1 MKLKYKHQR
10 FQEDAARAVTDCF
23 LGQPHYD
30 GASNFLVD
38 QGIVDGKQDN
48 NLFHTEGFANAPLE
62 PGVPLRDNIRRV
74 QTSFGLKPIDQLEGD
89 GRTLTIEMET
99 GTGKTFTYIKTMFE
113 LNKLYGW
120 TKFIVVVP
128 SIAIREGVLSSF
140 DSMSEYFAQEYGK
153 RIQYFVYN
161 SKQLSKIDS
170 FASDAGM
177 HVMIINTQAFN
188 TSLNEDKNKEGRAGD
203 AAARIIFSR
212 RDEFRSRRPIDI
224 LAATHPIMIID
235 EPQSVL
241 GANKA
246 NQTRKGLKL
255 FNPLFKLLYSATHR
269 KDDIANMVYRLD
281 AMDAYNKHLVK
292 KIEVVG
298 VEQKGTTAT
307 NGYVYLEQILIS
319 AGNPQARI
327 NYDVMRKSGTVAQ
340 QSKVVSDGFDLY
352 EQSGGLEEYRDGFV
366 IDRIDGRAQEIHFVN
381 GQTLEPGQMI
391 GKTTEDV
398 IRRNQIRETIRK
410 HIERE
415 SQLYPKHIKV
425 LSLFFIDHV
434 SSYRLYPD
442 ADGHKG
448 RTLPTDERAI
458 AFDRPQ
464 QDDIAGCGPC
474 GRPQMD
480 TKGKSQ
486 QDDIA
491 GCGPCGR
498 PQMDTKGKY
507 ARMFEEEYPR
517 VLQEYIPYLTDSAYL
532 RYLQDPRNAAEN
544 IHQGYF
550 SMDKKGH
557 MVDPKT
563 ERGSDNS
570 NDESAYD
577 LIMKDKERLL
587 SLKEP
592 VRFIFSHSA
601 LKEGW
606 DNPNVFQI
614 CTLKE
619 SDNEN
624 KKRQEVGR
632 GMRLCVNERGDR
644 QDADVLGEDGVFNTN
659 ILTVIASES
668 YDRFADGLQHEIADA
683 CADRPVKV
691 TEDLFVGVK
700 YTTEDGS
707 EHTITDGVADD
718 IQEMLIEQ
726 CYIHRG
732 KLTDKYFADKD
743 AGKLDFG
750 ELDNIKDTIVNQLD
764 GVFDPKKVKPTN
776 GRGTVEG
783 HFNEQKFKDE
793 FLGLWK
799 EINIHSYYTVHFDSQ
814 KLIDKAVQQLDKSL
828 NVTEIKVVISTG
840 SLEKIE
846 GKQQLEEGT
855 AMKEGK
861 KRTVQVHEGIGSVR
875 YDLIGQLVSKTGL
888 TRKTIVAI
896 LQGID
901 PKKTF
906 HQFQLNPEEF
916 IMKSARIIN
925 SCKAMSVIEHIEYN
939 KMDGTYDKDVFTENT
954 LRGKL
959 GENAMA
965 SKKSLYDLVVVDS
978 KGEMDFAEALEKQD
992 MVQVY
997 TKLPRGFYIN
1007 TPMGHYNPDWA
1018 VVFKED
1024 SGVRHIYFIAE
1035 TKGSI
1040 IEADLRDVE
1049 KAKIAC
1055 ATKHF
1060 QSIGASDVQYDVVN
1074 SWDTLYNK
1082 VMK

>member
-23 LGQPHYD
+23 SGQPHYD

-38 QGIVDGKQDN
+38 QGIENGQRSMIA
-48 NLFHTEGFANAPLE
+48 LEGFANAPLE

-74 QTSFGLKPIDQLEGD
+74 QTAFGLKPIDQLEGD

-140 DSMSEYFAQEYGK
+140 ESMSEYFAQEYGK

-170 FASDAGM
+170 FAADAGI

-241 GANKA
+241 GANKT

-255 FNPLFKLLYSATHR
+255 FNSLFKLLYSATHR

-319 AGNPQARI
+319 TGNPQARI

-366 IDRIDGRAQEIHFVN
+366 IDRIDGRTNTIHFVN

-434 SSYRLYPD
+434 SSYRLY
-442 ADGHKG
+442 GG
-448 RTLPTDERAI
+448 EE
-458 AFDRPQ
+458 
-464 QDDIAGCGPC
+464 
-474 GRPQMD
+474 
-480 TKGKSQ
+480 TKGKF
-486 QDDIA
+486 A
-491 GCGPCGR
+491 
-498 PQMDTKGKY
+498 K
-507 ARMFEEEYPR
+507 MFEEEYPR

-683 CADRPVKV
+683 CADRPMKV

-700 YTTEDGS
+700 YTTEDGT

-726 CYIHRG
+726 GYIHRG

-743 AGKLDFG
+743 ADKLDFSD
-750 ELDNIKDTIVNQLD
+750 LDNIKEVIVNQLD

-793 FLGLWK
+793 FMGLWK
-799 EINIHSYYTVHFDSQ
+799 EINTHSYYTVHFDSQ
-814 KLIDKAVQQLDKSL
+814 MLIDKAVQQLDKSL

-846 GKQQLEEGT
+846 SKQQLEEGT
-855 AMKEGK
+855 AMKQGK
-861 KRTVQVHEGIGSVR
+861 NRTVQVHEGVGSVR

>member
-23 LGQPHYD
+23 SGQPHYD

-38 QGIVDGKQDN
+38 QGIVNGKQDN
-48 NLFHTEGFANAPLE
+48 NLFHVEGFANAPLE

-74 QTSFGLKPIDQLEGD
+74 QTAFGLKPIDELEGD

-161 SKQLSKIDS
+161 SKQLSKIDA

-188 TSLNEDKNKEGRAGD
+188 ASLNEDKNKEGRAGD

-246 NQTRKGLKL
+246 NQTRKGIAL
-255 FNPLFKLLYSATHR
+255 FHPLFKLLYSATHR

-298 VEQKGTTAT
+298 VEQKGTTGT

-319 AGNPQARI
+319 TDNPQARI
-327 NYDVMRKSGTVAQ
+327 NFDVMRKSGTIVQ

-352 EQSGGLEEYRDGFV
+352 AQSGGLEEYRDGFV
-366 IDRIDGRAQEIHFVN
+366 IDRIDGRTNTIHFVN
-381 GQTLEPGQMI
+381 GETLEAGQMI

-410 HIERE
+410 HIDRER
-415 SQLYPKHIKV
+415 QLFPKHIKV

-434 SSYRLYPD
+434 SNYRLY
-442 ADGHKG
+442 G
-448 RTLPTDERAI
+448 EEE
-458 AFDRPQ
+458 
-464 QDDIAGCGPC
+464 
-474 GRPQMD
+474 
-480 TKGKSQ
+480 
-486 QDDIA
+486 
-491 GCGPCGR
+491 
-498 PQMDTKGKY
+498 TKGKY
-507 ARMFEEEYPR
+507 AKMFEEEYPR
-517 VLQEYIPYLTDSAYL
+517 VLQEYMPGLTDSAYL
-532 RYLQDPRNAAEN
+532 RYLQDPRNAVEN

-557 MVDPKT
+557 MVDPKM

-587 SLKEP
+587 SMKEP

-619 SDNEN
+619 SSNEN

-644 QDADVLGEDGVFNTN
+644 QDADVLGSDGVFNTN

-668 YDRFADGLQHEIADA
+668 YEKFADGLQHEIADA

-691 TEDLFVGVK
+691 TEDLFVGVR
-700 YTTEDGS
+700 YTTADGVEQTVS
-707 EHTITDGVADD
+707 EGVADD

-726 CYIHRG
+726 GYIHRG
-732 KLTDKYFADKD
+732 KLTEKYYADKD
-743 AGKLDFG
+743 KGQLDFG
-750 ELDNIKDTIVNQLD
+750 ELYDMKEVIVNQLD
-764 GVFDPKKVKPTN
+764 SVFDPKKVKPTN
-776 GRGTVEG
+776 GRNIVEG
-783 HFNEQKFKDE
+783 HFDEQKFKDE
-793 FLGLWK
+793 FMGLWK
-799 EINIHSYYTVHFDSQ
+799 EINIHSYYSVHFDSQ
-814 KLIDKAVQQLDKSL
+814 KLIEKAIAQLDKTLS
-828 NVTEIKVVISTG
+828 VTEIRVVISTG

-846 GKQQLEEGT
+846 SKQQLEEGT
-855 AMKEGK
+855 AMKHGK
-861 KRTVQVHEGIGSVR
+861 DRTVQVHEGVGSVR
-875 YDLIGQLVSKTGL
+875 YDLIGQLVAKTGL
-888 TRKTIVAI
+888 TRRTIVAI

-901 PKKTF
+901 PQKTF

-939 KMDGTYDKDVFTENT
+939 KMDGTYDKTVFTENT

-978 KGEMDFAEALEKQD
+978 KGEMDFAEALENQD

-1018 VVFKED
+1018 VVFKEN
-1024 SGVRHIYFIAE
+1024 SGVKHIYFIAE

-1060 QSIGASDVQYDVVN
+1060 QSIGESDVQYDVVD
-1074 SWDTLYNK
+1074 SWETLYSK

>member
-38 QGIVDGKQDN
+38 QGIENGQRSMIA
-48 NLFHTEGFANAPLE
+48 LEGFANAPLE

-307 NGYVYLEQILIS
+307 NGYVYLEQIIIS
-319 AGNPQARI
+319 TGNPQARI

-366 IDRIDGRAQEIHFVN
+366 IDRIDGKAQEIHFVN

-434 SSYRLYPD
+434 SSYRLY
-442 ADGHKG
+442 GG
-448 RTLPTDERAI
+448 EE
-458 AFDRPQ
+458 
-464 QDDIAGCGPC
+464 
-474 GRPQMD
+474 
-480 TKGKSQ
+480 TKGKF
-486 QDDIA
+486 A
-491 GCGPCGR
+491 
-498 PQMDTKGKY
+498 K
-507 ARMFEEEYPR
+507 MFEEEYPR

-700 YTTEDGS
+700 YTTEDGT

-726 CYIHRG
+726 GYIHRG

-743 AGKLDFG
+743 ADKLDFG
-750 ELDNIKDTIVNQLD
+750 ELDNIKEVIVNQLD

-793 FLGLWK
+793 FMGLWK

-846 GKQQLEEGT
+846 SKQQLEEGT
-855 AMKEGK
+855 AMKQGK
-861 KRTVQVHEGIGSVR
+861 NRTVQVHEGVGSVR

-901 PKKTF
+901 PQKTF

-939 KMDGTYDKDVFTENT
+939 KMDGTYNKDVFTENT

-1024 SGVRHIYFIAE
+1024 CGVRHIYFIAE

-1082 VMK
+1082 IMK

>member
-1 MKLKYKHQR
+1 MRLQYKHQR
-10 FQEDAARAVTDCF
+10 FQEDAARAVTACF
-23 LGQPHYD
+23 SGQPHYD

-38 QGIVDGKQDN
+38 QGDVNGKQDN
-48 NLFHTEGFANAPLE
+48 NLFHVDGFANAPLE

-74 QTSFGLKPIDQLEGD
+74 QTAFGLKPIDALEGD

-99 GTGKTFTYIKTMFE
+99 GTGKTFTYIKTMYE

-161 SKQLSKIDS
+161 SKQLSKIDA
-170 FASDAGM
+170 FAQDAGM

-241 GANKA
+241 GANKT
-246 NQTRKGLKL
+246 NQTRKGIAL
-255 FNPLFKLLYSATHR
+255 FHPLFKLLYSATHR

-298 VEQKGTTAT
+298 VEQKGTTGT
-307 NGYVYLEQILIS
+307 NGYVYLEQILITT
-319 AGNPQARI
+319 GNPQARI

-340 QSKVVSDGFDLY
+340 QSKVVGDGFDLY
-352 EQSGGLEEYRDGFV
+352 EQSGRLEEYRDGFV
-366 IDRIDGRAQEIHFVN
+366 VDRIDGRTNTIHFVN
-381 GQTLEPGQMI
+381 GETLEAGQMM

-415 SQLYPKHIKV
+415 HELFPKHIKV

-434 SSYRLYPD
+434 SNYRLY
-442 ADGHKG
+442 G
-448 RTLPTDERAI
+448 EEE
-458 AFDRPQ
+458 
-464 QDDIAGCGPC
+464 
-474 GRPQMD
+474 
-480 TKGKSQ
+480 
-486 QDDIA
+486 
-491 GCGPCGR
+491 
-498 PQMDTKGKY
+498 TKGKY
-507 ARMFEEEYPR
+507 AKMFEEEYQL
-517 VLQEYIPYLTDSAYL
+517 VLQEYVPTLTDSAYR
-532 RYLQDPRNAAEN
+532 RYLQDPRNAVEN

-577 LIMKDKERLL
+577 LIMKDKARLL
-587 SLKEP
+587 SMKEP

-619 SDNEN
+619 SSNEN

-632 GMRLCVNERGDR
+632 GMRLCVNERGER
-644 QDADVLGEDGVFNTN
+644 QDADVLGIDGVFNTN

-668 YDRFADGLQHEIADA
+668 YETFADGLQHEIAEA

-700 YTTEDGS
+700 YTTADGV
-707 EHTITDGVADD
+707 EKTVNEGVADD
-718 IQEMLIEQ
+718 IQEMLIMQ
-726 CYIHRG
+726 GYIRRG
-732 KLTDKYFADKD
+732 TLTEKYYADKD
-743 AGKLDFG
+743 KGQLDFG
-750 ELDNIKDTIVNQLD
+750 ELDGMKEVIVNQLD
-764 GVFDPKKVKPTN
+764 GVFDPKKAKPTN
-776 GRGTVEG
+776 GRNIVEG
-783 HFNEQKFKDE
+783 HFDEQKFKDE
-793 FLGLWK
+793 FMGLWK
-799 EINIHSYYTVHFDSQ
+799 EINIHSYYSVHFDSQ
-814 KLIDKAVQQLDKSL
+814 KLIEKAIEQLDKTLS
-828 NVTEIKVVISTG
+828 VTEIRVVISTG
-840 SLEKIE
+840 SLEQIE
-846 GKQQLEEGT
+846 SKQQLEAGT
-855 AMKEGK
+855 AMKHGK
-861 KRTVQVHEGIGSVR
+861 DRTVQVHESVGSVR
-875 YDLIGQLVSKTGL
+875 YDLIGQLVAKTGL
-888 TRKTIVAI
+888 TRRTIVAI

-901 PKKTF
+901 PHKTF
-906 HQFQLNPEEF
+906 HKFQLNPEEF

-939 KMDGTYDKDVFTENT
+939 KMDGTYNKDVFTENT

-978 KGEMDFAEALEKQD
+978 KVEMHLAEALENQD

-1024 SGVRHIYFIAE
+1024 SGVKHIYFIAE
-1035 TKGSI
+1035 TKGSV

-1055 ATKHF
+1055 AQKHF
-1060 QSIGASDVQYDVVN
+1060 QSIGASDVQYDIVD

>member
-23 LGQPHYD
+23 LGQPHYN

-38 QGIVDGKQDN
+38 QGVVNGKQDN
-48 NLFHTEGFANAPLE
+48 NLFHVEGFANAPLE

-74 QTSFGLKPIDQLEGD
+74 QTAFGLKPIDALEGD

-140 DSMSEYFAQEYGK
+140 DSMSEYFAQEYGQ

-161 SKQLSKIDS
+161 SKQLSKIDA

-188 TSLNEDKNKEGRAGD
+188 ASLNEDKNKEGRAGD

-224 LAATHPIMIID
+224 LAATNPIMIID

-246 NQTRKGLKL
+246 NQTRKGIAL
-255 FNPLFKLLYSATHR
+255 FHPLFKLLYSATHR

-281 AMDAYNKHLVK
+281 TMDAYNKHLVK

-298 VEQKGTTAT
+298 VEQKGTTGT
-307 NGYVYLEQILIS
+307 NGYVYLQKILIS
-319 AGNPQARI
+319 TGNPQAHI
-327 NYDVMRKSGTVAQ
+327 NFDVMRKSGTIAQ

-366 IDRIDGRAQEIHFVN
+366 LDRIDGRTNTIHFVN
-381 GQTLEPGQMI
+381 GQTLETGQMI

-415 SQLYPKHIKV
+415 SQLFPKHIKV

-434 SSYRLYPD
+434 SNYRLY
-442 ADGHKG
+442 G
-448 RTLPTDERAI
+448 EEE
-458 AFDRPQ
+458 
-464 QDDIAGCGPC
+464 
-474 GRPQMD
+474 
-480 TKGKSQ
+480 
-486 QDDIA
+486 
-491 GCGPCGR
+491 
-498 PQMDTKGKY
+498 TKGKY
-507 ARMFEEEYPR
+507 AKMFEEEYPR
-517 VLQEYIPYLTDSAYL
+517 VLQEYMPNLTDSAYL
-532 RYLQDPRNAAEN
+532 RYLQDPRNAVEN

-557 MVDPKT
+557 MVDPKM

-587 SLKEP
+587 SMKEP

-619 SDNEN
+619 SNNEN

-644 QDADVLGEDGVFNTN
+644 QDADVLGDNGVFNTN

-668 YDRFADGLQHEIADA
+668 YEKFADGLQHEIADA

-691 TEDLFVGVK
+691 TEDLFVGVR
-700 YTTEDGS
+700 YTTADGVDQTVS
-707 EHTITDGVADD
+707 EGVADD
-718 IQEMLIEQ
+718 IQEMLIKQ
-726 CYIHRG
+726 GYIHHG
-732 KLTDKYFADKD
+732 SLTDKYYADKD
-743 AGKLDFG
+743 KGQLDFGKLDDMK
-750 ELDNIKDTIVNQLD
+750 EVIVNQLD
-764 GVFDPKKVKPTN
+764 SVFDPKKVKPTN
-776 GRGTVEG
+776 GRNIVEG
-783 HFNEQKFKDE
+783 HFDEQKFKDE
-793 FLGLWK
+793 FMGLWK
-799 EINIHSYYTVHFDSQ
+799 EINIHSYYSVHFDSQ
-814 KLIDKAVQQLDKSL
+814 KLIEKAIEQLDKSL
-828 NVTEIKVVISTG
+828 NVTEIRVVISTG

-846 GKQQLEEGT
+846 SKQQLEEGT
-855 AMKEGK
+855 AMTHGK
-861 KRTVQVHEGIGSVR
+861 DRTVQVHEGVGSVR
-875 YDLIGQLVSKTGL
+875 YDLIGQLVAKTGL
-888 TRKTIVAI
+888 TRRTIVAI

-901 PKKTF
+901 PQKTF

-939 KMDGTYDKDVFTENT
+939 KMDGTYDKTVFTENT

-978 KGEMDFAEALEKQD
+978 KGEMDFAEALENQD
-992 MVQVY
+992 MVEVY

-1018 VVFKED
+1018 VVFKEN
-1024 SGVRHIYFIAE
+1024 SGVKHIYFIAE

-1060 QSIGASDVQYDVVN
+1060 QSIGACDVQYDVVD
-1074 SWDTLYNK
+1074 SWETLYSK

>member
-38 QGIVDGKQDN
+38 QGIENGQRSM
-48 NLFHTEGFANAPLE
+48 LTLEGFANAPLE

-74 QTSFGLKPIDQLEGD
+74 QTAFGLKPIDELEGD

-161 SKQLSKIDS
+161 SKQLSKIDA
-170 FASDAGM
+170 FASDAGI

-188 TSLNEDKNKEGRAGD
+188 TSLNEDKNKEGRGGD
-203 AAARIIFSR
+203 SAARIIFSR

-246 NQTRKGLKL
+246 NQTRKGIAL
-255 FNPLFKLLYSATHR
+255 FHPLFKLLYSATHR

-298 VEQKGTTAT
+298 VEQKGTNGT

-319 AGNPQARI
+319 TGNPQARI
-327 NYDVMRKSGTVAQ
+327 NFDVMRKSGTIAQ
-340 QSKVVSDGFDLY
+340 QSRVVSDGFDLY
-352 EQSGGLEEYRDGFV
+352 AQSGGLEEYRDGYI
-366 IDRIDGRAQEIHFVN
+366 IDRIDGRTNTIHFVN
-381 GQTLEPGQMI
+381 GETLETGQMF

-410 HIERE
+410 HIDRER
-415 SQLYPKHIKV
+415 QLFPKHIKV

-434 SSYRLYPD
+434 SNYRLY
-442 ADGHKG
+442 G
-448 RTLPTDERAI
+448 EEE
-458 AFDRPQ
+458 
-464 QDDIAGCGPC
+464 
-474 GRPQMD
+474 
-480 TKGKSQ
+480 
-486 QDDIA
+486 
-491 GCGPCGR
+491 
-498 PQMDTKGKY
+498 TKGKY
-507 ARMFEEEYPR
+507 AKMFEEEYPR

-532 RYLQDPRNAAEN
+532 RYLQDPRNSVEN

-550 SMDKKGH
+550 SMDKKGR
-557 MVDPKT
+557 MVDPKM

-587 SLKEP
+587 SMKEP

-619 SDNEN
+619 SSNEN

-644 QDADVLGEDGVFNTN
+644 QDADVLGSDGVFNTN
-659 ILTVIASES
+659 ILSVIASES
-668 YDRFADGLQHEIADA
+668 YEKFADGLQHEISDA

-691 TEDLFVGVK
+691 TEDLFAGVK
-700 YTTEDGS
+700 YTTADGVEQTVS
-707 EHTITDGVADD
+707 EGVADD
-718 IQEMLIEQ
+718 IQEMLIKQ
-726 CYIHRG
+726 GYIRHG
-732 KLTDKYFADKD
+732 SLTEKYYADKD
-743 AGKLDFG
+743 KGQLDFG
-750 ELDNIKDTIVNQLD
+750 ELDDMKEVIVNQLD
-764 GVFDPKKVKPTN
+764 SVFDPKKAKPTN
-776 GRGTVEG
+776 GRDILEG
-783 HFNEQKFKDE
+783 HFDEQKFKDE
-793 FLGLWK
+793 FMGLWK
-799 EINIHSYYTVHFDSQ
+799 EINIHSYYSVHFDSQ
-814 KLIDKAVQQLDKSL
+814 KLIEKAIEQLDKRLS
-828 NVTEIKVVISTG
+828 VTEIRVVISTG

-846 GKQQLEEGT
+846 SKQQLEEGT
-855 AMKEGK
+855 AMKHVK
-861 KRTVQVHEGIGSVR
+861 DRTVQVHEGVGSVR
-875 YDLIGQLVSKTGL
+875 YDLIGQLVAKTGL
-888 TRKTIVAI
+888 TRRTIVAI

-901 PKKTF
+901 PQKTF

-939 KMDGTYDKDVFTENT
+939 KMDGTYDKTVFTENT

-959 GENAMA
+959 GENAMT

-978 KGEMDFAEALEKQD
+978 KGEMNFAEALENQD
-992 MVQVY
+992 IVQVY

-1024 SGVRHIYFIAE
+1024 SGVKHIYFIAE

-1055 ATKHF
+1055 AQKHF
-1060 QSIGASDVQYDVVN
+1060 QSIGASDVKYDVVD
-1074 SWDTLYNK
+1074 SWETLYSK

>member
-1 MKLKYKHQR
+1 MRLQYKHQR
-10 FQEDAARAVTDCF
+10 FQEDAARAVTACF
-23 LGQPHYD
+23 SGQPHYD

-38 QGIVDGKQDN
+38 QGDVNGKQDN
-48 NLFHTEGFANAPLE
+48 NLFHVDGFANAPLE
-62 PGVPLRDNIRRV
+62 PSVPLRDNIRRV
-74 QTSFGLKPIDQLEGD
+74 QTAFGLKPIDALEGD

-99 GTGKTFTYIKTMFE
+99 GTGKTFTYIKTMYE

-161 SKQLSKIDS
+161 SKQLSKIDA
-170 FASDAGM
+170 FAQDAGM

-241 GANKA
+241 GANKT

-298 VEQKGTTAT
+298 VEQKGTTGT
-307 NGYVYLEQILIS
+307 NGYVYLEQILITT
-319 AGNPQARI
+319 GNPQARI

-340 QSKVVSDGFDLY
+340 QSKVVGDGFDLY
-352 EQSGGLEEYRDGFV
+352 AQSGGLEEYRDGFV
-366 IDRIDGRAQEIHFVN
+366 VDRIDGRTNTIHFVN
-381 GQTLEPGQMI
+381 GETLETGQMM

-415 SQLYPKHIKV
+415 HELFPKHIKV

-434 SSYRLYPD
+434 SNYRLY
-442 ADGHKG
+442 G
-448 RTLPTDERAI
+448 EEE
-458 AFDRPQ
+458 
-464 QDDIAGCGPC
+464 
-474 GRPQMD
+474 
-480 TKGKSQ
+480 
-486 QDDIA
+486 
-491 GCGPCGR
+491 
-498 PQMDTKGKY
+498 TKGKY
-507 ARMFEEEYPR
+507 AKMFEEEYPR
-517 VLQEYIPYLTDSAYL
+517 VLQEYVPTLTDSAY
-532 RYLQDPRNAAEN
+532 RGYLQDPRNAVEN

-577 LIMKDKERLL
+577 LIMKDKARLL
-587 SLKEP
+587 SMKEP

-619 SDNEN
+619 SSNEN

-632 GMRLCVNERGDR
+632 GMRLCVNERGER
-644 QDADVLGEDGVFNTN
+644 QDADVLGIDGVFNTN

-668 YDRFADGLQHEIADA
+668 YETFADGLQHEIAEA

-700 YTTEDGS
+700 YTTADGV
-707 EHTITDGVADD
+707 EKTVNEGVADD
-718 IQEMLIEQ
+718 IQEMLIMQ
-726 CYIHRG
+726 GYIRRG
-732 KLTDKYFADKD
+732 TLTEKYYADKD
-743 AGKLDFG
+743 KGQLDFG
-750 ELDNIKDTIVNQLD
+750 ELDGMKEVIVNQLD
-764 GVFDPKKVKPTN
+764 GVFDPKKAKPTN
-776 GRGTVEG
+776 GRNIVEG
-783 HFNEQKFKDE
+783 HFDEQKFKDE
-793 FLGLWK
+793 FMGLWK
-799 EINIHSYYTVHFDSQ
+799 EINIHSYYSVHFDSQ
-814 KLIDKAVQQLDKSL
+814 KLIEKAIEQLDKTLS
-828 NVTEIKVVISTG
+828 VTEIRVVISTG
-840 SLEKIE
+840 SLEQIE
-846 GKQQLEEGT
+846 SKQQLEAGT
-855 AMKEGK
+855 AMKHGK
-861 KRTVQVHEGIGSVR
+861 DRTVQVHESVGSVR
-875 YDLIGQLVSKTGL
+875 YDLIGQLVAKTGL
-888 TRKTIVAI
+888 TRRTIVAI

-901 PKKTF
+901 PHKTF
-906 HQFQLNPEEF
+906 HKFQLNPEEF

-939 KMDGTYDKDVFTENT
+939 KMDGTYNKDVFTENT

-978 KGEMDFAEALEKQD
+978 KVEMHLAEALERQD

-1024 SGVRHIYFIAE
+1024 SGVKHIYFIAE
-1035 TKGSI
+1035 TKGSV

-1055 ATKHF
+1055 AQKHF
-1060 QSIGASDVQYDVVN
+1060 QSIGASDVQYDIVD

>member
-10 FQEDAARAVTDCF
+10 FQEDAARAVTACF
-23 LGQPHYD
+23 SGQPHYD

-38 QGIVDGKQDN
+38 QGDVNGKQDN
-48 NLFHTEGFANAPLE
+48 NLFHVDGFANAPLE

-74 QTSFGLKPIDQLEGD
+74 QTAFGLKPIDALEGD

-99 GTGKTFTYIKTMFE
+99 GTGKTFTYIKTMYE

-140 DSMSEYFAQEYGK
+140 DSMSEYFALEYGK

-161 SKQLSKIDS
+161 SKQLSKIDA
-170 FASDAGM
+170 FAQDAGM

-203 AAARIIFSR
+203 AAARIIFSQ

-224 LAATHPIMIID
+224 IAATHPIMIID

-241 GANKA
+241 GANKT

-298 VEQKGTTAT
+298 VEQKGTTGT
-307 NGYVYLEQILIS
+307 NGYVYLEQILITT
-319 AGNPQARI
+319 GNPQARI
-327 NYDVMRKSGTVAQ
+327 NYDVMRKSGTIAQ
-340 QSKVVSDGFDLY
+340 QSKVVGDGFDLY

-366 IDRIDGRAQEIHFVN
+366 VDRIDGRTNTIHFVN
-381 GQTLEPGQMI
+381 RETLEAGQMM

-398 IRRNQIRETIRK
+398 IRRNQIRATIRK

-415 SQLYPKHIKV
+415 HELFPKHIKV

-434 SSYRLYPD
+434 SNYRLY
-442 ADGHKG
+442 G
-448 RTLPTDERAI
+448 EEE
-458 AFDRPQ
+458 
-464 QDDIAGCGPC
+464 
-474 GRPQMD
+474 
-480 TKGKSQ
+480 
-486 QDDIA
+486 
-491 GCGPCGR
+491 
-498 PQMDTKGKY
+498 TKGKY
-507 ARMFEEEYPR
+507 AKMFEEEYQL
-517 VLQEYIPYLTDSAYL
+517 VLQEYVPTLTDSAYW
-532 RYLQDPRNAAEN
+532 RYLKDPRNAVEN

-577 LIMKDKERLL
+577 LIMKDKARLL
-587 SLKEP
+587 SMKEP

-619 SDNEN
+619 SSNEN

-632 GMRLCVNERGDR
+632 GMRLCVNERGER
-644 QDADVLGEDGVFNTN
+644 QDADVLGIDGVFNTN

-668 YDRFADGLQHEIADA
+668 YETFADGLQHEIAEA

-700 YTTEDGS
+700 YTTADGV
-707 EHTITDGVADD
+707 EQTVNEGVADD
-718 IQEMLIEQ
+718 IQEMLILQ
-726 CYIHRG
+726 GYIRRG
-732 KLTDKYFADKD
+732 TLTEKYYADKD
-743 AGKLDFG
+743 KGQLDFG
-750 ELDNIKDTIVNQLD
+750 ELDGMKEVIVNQLD
-764 GVFDPKKVKPTN
+764 GVFDPKKAKPTN
-776 GRGTVEG
+776 GRNIVEG
-783 HFNEQKFKDE
+783 HFDEQKFKDE
-793 FLGLWK
+793 FMGLWK
-799 EINIHSYYTVHFDSQ
+799 EINIHSYYSVHFDSQ
-814 KLIDKAVQQLDKSL
+814 KLIEKAIEQLDKSL
-828 NVTEIKVVISTG
+828 NVTEIRVVISTG
-840 SLEKIE
+840 SLEQIE
-846 GKQQLEEGT
+846 SKQQLEAGT
-855 AMKEGK
+855 AMKHGK
-861 KRTVQVHEGIGSVR
+861 DRTVQVHESVGSVR
-875 YDLIGQLVSKTGL
+875 YDLIGQLVAKTGL
-888 TRKTIVAI
+888 TRRTIVAI

-901 PKKTF
+901 PHKTF
-906 HQFQLNPEEF
+906 HKFQLNPEEF

-939 KMDGTYDKDVFTENT
+939 KMDGTYNKDVFTENT

-978 KGEMDFAEALEKQD
+978 KVEMHLAEALENQD

-1024 SGVRHIYFIAE
+1024 SGVKHIYFIAE
-1035 TKGSI
+1035 TKGSV

-1055 ATKHF
+1055 AQKHF
-1060 QSIGASDVQYDVVN
+1060 QSIGASDVQYDIVD

>member
-10 FQEDAARAVTDCF
+10 FQEDAARAVADCF
-23 LGQPHYD
+23 SGQPHDD

-38 QGIVDGKQDN
+38 HGVVEGGQDGD
-48 NLFHTEGFANAPLE
+48 LFRVEGFANAPIRA
-62 PGVPLRDNIRRV
+62 GVPLRDNIRRV
-74 QTSFGLKPIDQLEGD
+74 QTEFGLKPIDQLEGD

-113 LNKLYGW
+113 LNKRYGW

-153 RIQYFVYN
+153 RIQYFVYS

-188 TSLNEDKNKEGRAGD
+188 SSFDDSKNKEGRGGD

-224 LAATHPIMIID
+224 LAATNPIMIID

-241 GANKA
+241 GANKQ
-246 NQTRKGLKL
+246 NQTRKGIAL
-255 FNPLFKLLYSATHR
+255 FRPLFKLLYSATHR
-269 KDDIANMVYRLD
+269 KEDVANMVYRLD
-281 AMDAYNKHLVK
+281 ALDAYNKHLVK

-307 NGYVYLEQILIS
+307 NGYVYLENIIIS
-319 AGNPQARI
+319 TGNPQARI
-327 NYDVMRKSGTVAQ
+327 NFDVMRKAGTTTQ
-340 QSKVVSDGFDLY
+340 QSRVVSEGFDLY
-352 EQSGGLEEYRDGFV
+352 QQSGGLEEYRDGFV
-366 IDRIDGRAQEIHFVN
+366 VERIDGRDGCIRFAN
-381 GQTLEPGQMI
+381 GTVLLAGQMV

-415 SQLYPKHIKV
+415 HDLFPKHIKV

-434 SSYRLYPD
+434 GSYRLYG
-442 ADGHKG
+442 DG
-448 RTLPTDERAI
+448 E
-458 AFDRPQ
+458 
-464 QDDIAGCGPC
+464 
-474 GRPQMD
+474 
-480 TKGKSQ
+480 
-486 QDDIA
+486 
-491 GCGPCGR
+491 
-498 PQMDTKGKY
+498 TKGKY
-507 ARMFEEEYPR
+507 AKMFEEEYPR
-517 VLQEYIPYLTDSAYL
+517 VLQEYVPYLTDTAYL
-532 RYLQDPRNAAEN
+532 RYLQDPRNAPEN

-563 ERGSDNS
+563 ERGTDNS
-570 NDESAYD
+570 SDEGAYD

-614 CTLKE
+614 CTLKN
-619 SDNEN
+619 SGNEN

-668 YDRFADGLQHEIADA
+668 YASFAERLQHEIAEA

-691 TEDLFVGVK
+691 TEDLFAGVK
-700 YTTEDGS
+700 YTTGEGV
-707 EHTITDGVADD
+707 EHAISDDTADD
-718 IQEMLIEQ
+718 IQEVLIGKG
-726 CYIHRG
+726 YIHRG
-732 KLTDKYFADKD
+732 RLTQKYFADKEE
-743 AGKLDFG
+743 GNLDLG
-750 ELDNIKDTIVNQLD
+750 GLNDIKDVIVRLLD
-764 GVFDPKKVKPTN
+764 GVFNPSKVKPAN
-776 GRGTVEG
+776 GRDTVEG
-783 HFNEQKFKDE
+783 HFDERKFKKE
-793 FLGLWK
+793 FMGLWK
-799 EINIHSYYTVHFDSQ
+799 EINIRSCYTVRFDSD
-814 KLIDKAVQQLDKSL
+814 KLVKQAIGQLDKHLS
-828 NVTEIKVVISTG
+828 VTEIRVVISQG
-840 SLEKIE
+840 RLEKIE
-846 GKQQLEEGT
+846 DRRQLEGGT
-855 AMKEGK
+855 AMKQGK
-861 KRTVQVHEGIGSVR
+861 NKIIQVSEEVGSVR

-896 LQGID
+896 LKGID
-901 PKKTF
+901 PDRTF
-906 HQFQLNPEEF
+906 HQFKLNPEEF

-925 SCKAMSVIEHIEYN
+925 SCKALSVIEHIEYN
-939 KMDGTYDKDVFTENT
+939 MMDNSYQMDVFAEST
-954 LRGKL
+954 LRGRL
-959 GENAMA
+959 GENAMK

-978 KGEMDFAEALEKQD
+978 KGEMRFAEALENQD
-992 MVQVY
+992 MVDVY

-1018 VVFKED
+1018 VVFKEGC
-1024 SGVRHIYFIAE
+1024 GVKHIYFIAE
-1035 TKGSI
+1035 TKGNAV

-1060 QSIGASDVQYDVVN
+1060 QSIGASDVRYGVVD

>member
-23 LGQPHYD
+23 SGQPHYD

-38 QGIVDGKQDN
+38 QGIENGQRSMIA
-48 NLFHTEGFANAPLE
+48 LEGFANAPLE

-140 DSMSEYFAQEYGK
+140 ESMSEYFAQEYGK

-241 GANKA
+241 GANKS

-307 NGYVYLEQILIS
+307 NGYVYLEQIIIS
-319 AGNPQARI
+319 TGNPQARI
-327 NYDVMRKSGTVAQ
+327 NFDVMRKSGTVAQ
-340 QSKVVSDGFDLY
+340 LSKIVSDGFDLY
-352 EQSGGLEEYRDGFV
+352 QQSGGLEEYRDGFV
-366 IDRIDGRAQEIHFVN
+366 IDYIDGRMQTIHFVN
-381 GQTLEPGQMI
+381 GVTLVPGQMI

-434 SSYRLYPD
+434 SSYRLY
-442 ADGHKG
+442 GG
-448 RTLPTDERAI
+448 EE
-458 AFDRPQ
+458 
-464 QDDIAGCGPC
+464 
-474 GRPQMD
+474 
-480 TKGKSQ
+480 TKGKF
-486 QDDIA
+486 A
-491 GCGPCGR
+491 
-498 PQMDTKGKY
+498 K
-507 ARMFEEEYPR
+507 MFEEEYPH
-517 VLQEYIPYLTDSAYL
+517 VLQECIPYLTDTAYL

-587 SLKEP
+587 SLDEP

-619 SDNEN
+619 SGNEN

-632 GMRLCVNERGDR
+632 GMRFCVNEHGDR
-644 QDADVLGEDGVFNTN
+644 QDADVLGDDGVFNTN

-668 YDRFADGLQHEIADA
+668 YESFAEGLQHEIADA
-683 CADRPVKV
+683 CADRPLKV
-691 TEDLFVGVK
+691 TEDLFVGVI
-700 YTTEDGS
+700 YTTEDG
-707 EHTITDGVADD
+707 TDQIITDDVADD
-718 IQEMLIEQ
+718 IQEMLIGQ
-726 CYIHRG
+726 GYIHRG
-732 KLTDKYFADKD
+732 RLTEKYYVDKD
-743 AGKLDFG
+743 RNQLNFGVLDK
-750 ELDNIKDTIVNQLD
+750 IKDVIVNQLD
-764 GVFDPKKVKPTN
+764 GVFDPKKAKPAN

-814 KLIDKAVQQLDKSL
+814 KLIDKAIRQLDKL

-846 GKQQLEEGT
+846 SKQQLEEGT
-855 AMKEGK
+855 AMKQGK
-861 KRTVQVHEGIGSVR
+861 NRTVQVYEGVGSVR

-896 LQGID
+896 LQGI
-901 PKKTF
+901 KTF

-959 GENAMA
+959 GENAMK

-978 KGEMDFAEALEKQD
+978 KGEMNFAEALERED

-1007 TPMGHYNPDWA
+1007 TPVGHYNPDWA

-1024 SGVRHIYFIAE
+1024 SGVKHIYFIAE

-1060 QSIGASDVQYDVVN
+1060 QSIGASDVKYSVVD
-1074 SWDTLYNK
+1074 SWETLYSK